1 VELLVWVFVSTL
13 FIGLYR
19 VSSNI
24 TLERNQDMSDIY
36 AQNFQ
41 LVHVIAVL
49 RIQEIYEEYG
59 PVDEMPFTLHNIPL
73 HLKRWP
79 HGMKDGPES
88 CSS

>member
-59 PVDEMPFTLHNIPL
+59 PVDDMSLILHNTPL
-73 HLKRWP
+73 HLKGP
-79 HGMKDGPES
+79 HGMKDGPER